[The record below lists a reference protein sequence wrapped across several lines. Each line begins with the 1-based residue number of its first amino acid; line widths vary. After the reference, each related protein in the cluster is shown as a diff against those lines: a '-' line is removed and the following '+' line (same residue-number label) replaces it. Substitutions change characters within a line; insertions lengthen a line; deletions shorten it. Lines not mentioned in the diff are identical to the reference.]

1 MCGKVQIVI
10 YSYDVFIVNERY
22 LQKILQGLCKQIEM
36 LR

>member
-10 YSYDVFIVNERY
+10 YDLFIVNERY